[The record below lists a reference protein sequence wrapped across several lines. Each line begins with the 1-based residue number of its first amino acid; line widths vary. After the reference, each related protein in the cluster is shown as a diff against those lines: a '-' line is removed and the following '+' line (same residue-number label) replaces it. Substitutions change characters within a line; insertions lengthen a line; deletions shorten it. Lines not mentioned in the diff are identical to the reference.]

1 MLARSSAVSWGVR
14 FAEEV
19 QCRRTDRPC
28 HRLAA
33 GQPRY
38 FGTGLSDI
46 IARAEAPKGSLYHY
60 FPEGKPQIASA
71 AIGFV
76 ADEVASFLDR
86 AGTQAPHARNVLRQ
100 FTATLRGWL
109 EHSRFEEACP
119 VLSTSLSIDAELAP
133 VHAECRRAL
142 RAWHASIERALR
154 ADGLAEKLAASRAWL
169 ILAALEGAVAVARVE
184 RSFQALD
191 AIEEELQALLPA

>member
-33 GQPRY
+33 GQRGY

-86 AGTQAPHARNVLRQ
+86 AGTQAPMRATSSASSPRPCVAGWSIRVSKRPARC
-100 FTATLRGWL
+100 F
-109 EHSRFEEACP
+109 P
-119 VLSTSLSIDAELAP
+119 
-133 VHAECRRAL
+133 
-142 RAWHASIERALR
+142 
-154 ADGLAEKLAASRAWL
+154 
-169 ILAALEGAVAVARVE
+169 
-184 RSFQALD
+184 
-191 AIEEELQALLPA
+191 PA

>member
-1 MLARSSAVSWGVR
+1 MPKKSNAAERIVHATASLLASRG
-14 FAEEV
+14 
-19 QCRRTDRPC
+19 
-28 HRLAA
+28 
-33 GQPRY
+33 Y

-119 VLSTSLSIDAELAP
+119 VLSTTPWPSAARPTAKFPAKRSRWTACSTDGYLA
-133 VHAECRRAL
+133 
-142 RAWHASIERALR
+142 
-154 ADGLAEKLAASRAWL
+154 GL
-169 ILAALEGAVAVARVE
+169 GAT
-184 RSFQALD
+184 
-191 AIEEELQALLPA
+191 PA

>member
-1 MLARSSAVSWGVR
+1 
-14 FAEEV
+14 
-19 QCRRTDRPC
+19 
-28 HRLAA
+28 
-33 GQPRY
+33 
-38 FGTGLSDI
+38 
-46 IARAEAPKGSLYHY
+46 
-60 FPEGKPQIASA
+60 
-71 AIGFV
+71 GFV

-86 AGTQAPHARNVLRQ
+86 AGTQAPHSRNVLRQ

-191 AIEEELQALLPA
+191 A

>member
-1 MLARSSAVSWGVR
+1 M
-14 FAEEV
+14 
-19 QCRRTDRPC
+19 
-28 HRLAA
+28 
-33 GQPRY
+33 
-38 FGTGLSDI
+38 
-46 IARAEAPKGSLYHY
+46 
-60 FPEGKPQIASA
+60 
-71 AIGFV
+71 
-76 ADEVASFLDR
+76 ASFLDR

-169 ILAALEGAVAVARVE
+169 ILAALEGRSRWPASSGRSRRWMRSRKNCRRYCRPRRVS
-184 RSFQALD
+184 RPGRPGILQCCTLST
-191 AIEEELQALLPA
+191 AIASPETSR